1 MIRLRAGLLLLW
13 LLNKLSTLFKARA
26 RSSAFTSGKDI
37 KLITIVPVFFFKK
50 LSFQI
55 LRIKYR
61 K

>member
-37 KLITIVPVFFFKK
+37 KLITIVPVFF
-50 LSFQI
+50 QE
-55 LRIKYR
+55 IKFSNI
-61 K
+61 KNKVS